1 MDLRTKISG
10 AVSLITAAIDCLV
23 VFDVINFNNEQ
34 IDAIK
39 KFACV
44 VVTGIVWFIG
54 WYFNNCTSEENCEL
68 TGELRARKNIALTE
82 DLMDGEEDIEVEEE
96 EELPEDE

>member
-1 MDLRTKISG
+1 MDKRTKVSG
-10 AVSLITAAIDCLV
+10 AVSLITAIVDFLA
-23 VFDVINFNNEQ
+23 VFGFISFSDEQ
-34 IDAIK
+34 MNAIK
-39 KFACV
+39 NLALV
-44 VVTGIVWFIG
+44 VVTAIVWFIG
-54 WYFNNCTSEENCEL
+54 WYFNNCTSEANCEM